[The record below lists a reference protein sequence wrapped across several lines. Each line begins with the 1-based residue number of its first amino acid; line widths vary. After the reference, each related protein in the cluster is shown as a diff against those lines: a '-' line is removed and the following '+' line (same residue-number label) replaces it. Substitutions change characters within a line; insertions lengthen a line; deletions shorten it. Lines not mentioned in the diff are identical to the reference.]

1 MGSERDPLKLADKM
15 DESNL
20 HLSRAAGLKHG
31 RGALLATAGWAWAVG
46 LGANETQQSEYFGA
60 DCSLMRCP
68 TGDDPR
74 TRRVD
79 ETDCSNRTLPSGVTS
94 APGNK
99 CHVDC
104 SNRGLCDYALGKCTC
119 FEGCEFVFL
128 AAANVRKLIIVAS
141 PPILGVQVLRG

>member
-1 MGSERDPLKLADKM
+1 MYKRQVSYGDATVS
-15 DESNL
+15 ESNP
-20 HLSRAAGLKHG
+20 
-31 RGALLATAGWAWAVG
+31 GALGPTWDAEFLQGCVCDSSWPVGYGAG
-46 LGANETQQSEYFGA
+46 ERQQPEWFGP
-60 DCSLMRCP
+60 DCSLRHCP

-104 SNRGLCDYALGKCTC
+104 SNRGMCDYALGKCTC
-119 FEGCEFVFL
+119 FEGCEFVIL

-141 PPILGVQVLRG
+141 PPRRSGTTGITAGR